1 MGHKCYKHIDGVNV
15 KAKFSKDLRFRYRL
29 EITLKNSLTY
39 GKTACVVMQ
48 NPSYADED
56 VADKSVQFM
65 EKIVFQK
72 GLPEFEKVRRLIVV
86 NQFAAIQTN
95 GFQGLPREVG
105 LGNDAAIE
113 TALNEADII
122 ILGWG
127 AANRF
132 DQRKAFVLGLLQKM
146 NGKQLFNWDF
156 PFGFSPT
163 TGVDCFFVILLI
175 FVLLH
180 SFATHFFSPPPVF
193 SRRGRWFDAIL
204 CSNAHFLPEMKT
216 PPPLLPW
223 FSCDSFHFYSS

>member
-1 MGHKCYKHIDGVNV
+1 MDSLVDGFGCSNH
-15 KAKFSKDLRFRYRL
+15 
-29 EITLKNSLTY
+29 
-39 GKTACVVMQ
+39 
-48 NPSYADED
+48 
-56 VADKSVQFM
+56 
-65 EKIVFQK
+65 
-72 GLPEFEKVRRLIVV
+72 LI
-86 NQFAAIQTN
+86 
-95 GFQGLPREVG
+95 
-105 LGNDAAIE
+105 
-113 TALNEADII
+113 
-122 ILGWG
+122 
-127 AANRF
+127 
-132 DQRKAFVLGLLQKM
+132 
-146 NGKQLFNWDF
+146 WDF